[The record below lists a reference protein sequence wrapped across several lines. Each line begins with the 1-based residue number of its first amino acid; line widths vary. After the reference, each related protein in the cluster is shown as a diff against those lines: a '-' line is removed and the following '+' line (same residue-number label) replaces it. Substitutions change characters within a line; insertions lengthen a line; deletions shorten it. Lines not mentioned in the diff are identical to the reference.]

1 MKKHLFALCVALGGI
16 LISTMSWGETGLAGE
31 THLSERLTISGQPTE
46 AQLEALAEEGYTT
59 IINLRPEGE
68 FDGFDESAAVASL
81 GMNYVSIPVQ
91 KTQSITAEDAQ
102 ALHAALEGA
111 SGPVLLHCASGGRA
125 TGLFAIE
132 QYLMAGA
139 SREQAVEIA
148 TQANRAPMGARI
160 DAWIEAHPQD

>member
-1 MKKHLFALCVALGGI
+1 MKKVVQTMVVAAGI
-16 LISTMSWGETGLAGE
+16 LACCLLMADPGLPGETQIAE
-31 THLSERLTISGQPTE
+31 NLTISGQPSE
-46 AQLEALAEEGYTT
+46 EQLKALSEKGYTT

>member
-1 MKKHLFALCVALGGI
+1 MNKVVWVVLALVGFSVFGQLSADPGLP
-16 LISTMSWGETGLAGE
+16 GETPIAE
-31 THLSERLTISGQPTE
+31 NLTISGQPSE
-46 AQLEALAEEGYTT
+46 EQLKALSEKGYTT